1 MALSRPFVEYC
12 IWGWDNLPRTVLMYY
27 SNFISSPEGYFH
39 TVVCN
44 AEEFKNTTVNHDLHY
59 ISWDNPPKQHP
70 HYLTVEDLD
79 RMVAS
84 DAPFARKFHEDDPV
98 LDKIDEEILGRGVDM
113 PTPGGWCSG
122 TRENGSDPCLVIG
135 NTSLL
140 EPGRGAA
147 RLQRL
152 ITSLLSEEKFHPRQ
166 CK

>member
-1 MALSRPFVEYC
+1 MGQPSEAAPALP
-12 IWGWDNLPRTVLMYY
+12 D
-27 SNFISSPEGYFH
+27 
-39 TVVCN
+39 
-44 AEEFKNTTVNHDLHY
+44 
-59 ISWDNPPKQHP
+59 
-70 HYLTVEDLD
+70 VEDLD

-113 PTPGGWCSG
+113 PTPGGWCAG
-122 TRENGSDPCLVIG
+122 TRENGSDPCTVIA

-140 EPGRGAA
+140 QPGRGAV